1 MGRQLNIRSDEAF
14 DAAHKIADNLGITT
28 TKAVELALNEMLS
41 HSKIEYFKD
50 EISEQESRKIF
61 DSLTAAAKACT
72 AAARP
77 GASSDHSYLYDENGL
92 PI

>member
-28 TKAVELALNEMLS
+28 TQAVELALSKMIDS
-41 HSKIEYFKD
+41 YKIEL
-50 EISEQESRKIF
+50 IRPLTQEEKKMAYVAI
-61 DSLTAAAKACT
+61 TAASKMS
-72 AAARP
+72 AAAVKL
-77 GASSDHSYLYDENGL
+77 GSTSDHSDMYDENGL